1 MEDSFQESGFKFSIN
16 GGKRFHFTFIFILE
30 NRKNN
35 YNGIG
40 IWLSRLKETN
50 TDTYIYLSTIKVTRP
65 Y

>member
-1 MEDSFQESGFKFSIN
+1 MEGND
-16 GGKRFHFTFIFILE
+16 FILRE

-50 TDTYIYLSTIKVTRP
+50 TDMYIYLNDKSHSSVLDSSTRHL
-65 Y
+65 